1 MNSFG
6 SLLTILLIV
15 LFWIVLVVLLA
26 SFFLFWRAWIRS
38 LLNGF
43 PVPLLSIISMRLRGV
58 PPILLVD
65 AYTALRRTGNETTV
79 REVEE
84 SYLANRTR
92 VRTSQDLIGLVKSKT
107 ASGSAARPSN
117 QTG

>member
-15 LFWIVLVVLLA
+15 LFWIFFVVLIA
-26 SFFLFWRAWIRS
+26 SFFLFWRAWVRAIMS
-38 LLNGF
+38 GF
-43 PVPLLSIISMRLRGV
+43 PVPLLSIITMRLRGV

-92 VRTSQDLIGLVKSKT
+92 VRTSQDLIGLIKSKSAREST
-107 ASGSAARPSN
+107 AVRSNPSR
-117 QTG
+117 

>member
-1 MNSFG
+1 MNSLG
-6 SLLTILLIV
+6 NALTILLIL
-15 LFWIVLVVLLA
+15 LFWIFLLVLFVL
-26 SFFLFWRAWIRS
+26 FFLFFRAWVRAILS
-38 LLNGF
+38 GF
-43 PVPLLSIISMRLRGV
+43 PVPLISIITMRLRGV

-107 ASGSAARPSN
+107 ASRSAARPSD
-117 QTG
+117 QAG